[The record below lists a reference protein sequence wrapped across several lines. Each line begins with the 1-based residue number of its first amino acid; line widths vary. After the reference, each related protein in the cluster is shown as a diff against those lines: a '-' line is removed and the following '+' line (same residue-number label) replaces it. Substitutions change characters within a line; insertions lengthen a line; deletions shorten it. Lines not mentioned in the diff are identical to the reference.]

1 MKKRKS
7 PPESPQSPSPSTTAT
22 TPTVEPRRSWS
33 VISETDRLRL
43 LSDPDFV
50 LSRHCGNNIANL
62 IRRYPDGMQMA
73 AIARVLALTEE
84 EAQAVFQRAMKKM
97 REVMT

>member
-1 MKKRKS
+1 
-7 PPESPQSPSPSTTAT
+7 
-22 TPTVEPRRSWS
+22 
-33 VISETDRLRL
+33 
-43 LSDPDFV
+43 
-50 LSRHCGNNIANL
+50 
-62 IRRYPDGMQMA
+62 MQMA